1 MYRYLRPPHL
11 RRPAAVLVI
20 LVATLALGACDHDI
34 EITAPEFPGPTSTP
48 VTSADRT
55 LEISV
60 TLTALE
66 GSCVEATLF
75 YDGVELAEA
84 HRTCAEGCARLELS
98 ALTPRTAGEHTL
110 EVRVLRQSRDAVDY
124 RVAGEAL
131 IIGSTPRLSIPL
143 GPTQETLRAGESVS
157 YPLRFDVALWP

>member
-1 MYRYLRPPHL
+1 MAEPVPQ
-11 RRPAAVLVI
+11 PS
-20 LVATLALGACDHDI
+20 
-34 EITAPEFPGPTSTP
+34 STP
-48 VTSADRT
+48 VTSDDRT

-84 HRTCAEGCARLELS
+84 HRTCADGCTRLELS
-98 ALTPRTAGEHTL
+98 AFTPRTAGDHTL
-110 EVRVLRQSRDAVDY
+110 EVRVLRQSREAVDY

-131 IIGSTPRLSIPL
+131 IIGSTPRFSIPL
-143 GPTQETLRAGESVS
+143 GPTQQTLRAGESVS
-157 YPLRFDVALWP
+157 YQLRFDVALWP